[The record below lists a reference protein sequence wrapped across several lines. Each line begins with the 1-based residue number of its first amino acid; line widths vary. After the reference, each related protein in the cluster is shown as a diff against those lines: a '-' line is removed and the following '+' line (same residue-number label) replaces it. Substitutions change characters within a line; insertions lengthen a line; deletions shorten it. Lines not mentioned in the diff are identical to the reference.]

1 MILTRGDKGMARRA
15 EERPLLDLN
24 IEASSVRKSVTDMI
38 VEQVREAIL
47 SQTLPGGTPLI
58 EKQLAE
64 EFRVSKTPV
73 REALLRL
80 AQTGLVD
87 VAHVKGAT
95 VHQLDFAEMQDI
107 LEMRQVLE
115 PLALK
120 QSAPKLTG
128 DDVKTLE
135 QLLVSAAKPQVQQ
148 NLSKLGDVNN
158 RFHNILYSR
167 ADNVLLL
174 KWLNDLN
181 DRRRLI
187 SAKGWKTD
195 NRSSEELKEH
205 RAILQAIK
213 GKKFALAVKQL
224 ERHIQNFANLVL
236 NHHPLAKE
244 AA

>member
-1 MILTRGDKGMARRA
+1 MARRA
-15 EERPLLDLN
+15 QERPSLDLN
-24 IEASSVRKSVTDMI
+24 IETTSLRKSVTDLI
-38 VEQVREAIL
+38 VENLREAIL
-47 SQTLPGGTPLI
+47 SQTLQGGTPLI

-87 VAHVKGAT
+87 FAHAKGAT
-95 VHQLDFAEMQDI
+95 VHQLGFAEMQDV

-120 QSAPKLTG
+120 QSAPRLTI
-128 DDVKTLE
+128 DDIKMLE
-135 QLLVSAAKPQVQQ
+135 HLLVSAAKPQVQQ
-148 NLSKLGDVNN
+148 NLGKLSEVNN
-158 RFHNILYSR
+158 SFHNILYSR

-174 KWLNDLN
+174 KWLDDLN

-187 SAKGWKTD
+187 SVKGWKTE

-205 RAILQAIK
+205 RAILQAIRQK
-213 GKKFALAVKQL
+213 NVALAVKQL
-224 ERHIQNFANLVL
+224 ERHINNFANLSESRKVSTS
-236 NHHPLAKE
+236 NPQR
-244 AA
+244 

>member
-1 MILTRGDKGMARRA
+1 MARRA
-15 EERPLLDLN
+15 EERPSLDLK
-24 IEASSVRKSVTDMI
+24 IETTSVRKSVTDLI
-38 VEQVREAIL
+38 VENLREAIL
-47 SQTLPGGTPLI
+47 SQTLQGGTPLI

-64 EFRVSKTPV
+64 EYGVSKTPV

-87 VAHVKGAT
+87 FVHAKGAT
-95 VHQLDFAEMQDI
+95 VHQLDFDEMQDI

-128 DDVKTLE
+128 DDIKTLE
-135 QLLVSAAKPQVQQ
+135 HLLATAAKPQVQQ
-148 NLSKLGDVNN
+148 NLGKLSEVNN
-158 RFHNILYSR
+158 SFHNILYSR
-167 ADNVLLL
+167 AENVLLL
-174 KWLNDLN
+174 EWLNDLN

-187 SAKGWKTD
+187 SVRGWKTE
-195 NRSSEELKEH
+195 NRSSEELEEH

-213 GKKFALAVKQL
+213 GKNFALAVKQL
-224 ERHIQNFANLVL
+224 ERHITNFSNLVL

>member
-1 MILTRGDKGMARRA
+1 MARRA
-15 EERPLLDLN
+15 EERPLIDLK
-24 IEASSVRKSVTDMI
+24 IETTATRKSVTDSI
-38 VEQVREAIL
+38 AEHLREAIL
-47 SQTLPGGTPLI
+47 SQTLPGGMPLI

-64 EFRVSKTPV
+64 EFGVSKTPV

-87 VAHVKGAT
+87 FVHAKGAT
-95 VHQLDFAEMQDI
+95 VHQLDFIEMQDV
-107 LEMRQVLE
+107 LEMRFVLE

-128 DDVKTLE
+128 DDIRTLE
-135 QLLVSAAKPQVQQ
+135 HLLATAAKPQTQQ
-148 NLSKLGDVNN
+148 NLSKLSEVNN
-158 RFHNILYSR
+158 SFHNALYSR

-174 KWLNDLN
+174 KWLSDLN

-187 SAKGWKTD
+187 SVKGWKTE
-195 NRSSEELKEH
+195 NRSSEERKEH
-205 RAILQAIK
+205 KAILQAIK
-213 GKKFALAVKQL
+213 QKNFALAVKQL
-224 ERHIQNFANLVL
+224 ERHINNFASLVL

>member
-1 MILTRGDKGMARRA
+1 MARRA
-15 EERPLLDLN
+15 EERPALDLK
-24 IEASSVRKSVTDMI
+24 IEMASVKKSVTDLI
-38 VEQVREAIL
+38 VGNLREAIL

-64 EFRVSKTPV
+64 EFKVSKTPV

-87 VAHVKGAT
+87 FAHAKGAT
-95 VHQLDFAEMQDI
+95 VHQLGFAEMQDI

-115 PLALK
+115 PLALE
-120 QSAPKLTG
+120 QSATNLTRE
-128 DDVKTLE
+128 DIKTLE
-135 QLLVSAAKPQVQQ
+135 QLLASAAKPQVQQ
-148 NLSKLGDVNN
+148 NLSKLSEVNN
-158 RFHNILYSR
+158 GFHNILYSR
-167 ADNVLLL
+167 AENVLLL
-174 KWLNDLN
+174 KWLDDLN

-187 SAKGWKTD
+187 SVKGWKTE

-213 GKKFALAVKQL
+213 QKNFVLAVKQL
-224 ERHIQNFANLVL
+224 ERHITNFSNLVL
-236 NHHPLAKE
+236 RNHPLAKE

>member
-1 MILTRGDKGMARRA
+1 MARRA
-15 EERPLLDLN
+15 QERPEIDLK
-24 IEASSVRKSVTDMI
+24 IGTVSPRKSVTDLI
-38 VEQVREAIL
+38 AENLREAIL

-64 EFRVSKTPV
+64 EFEVSKTPV

-87 VAHVKGAT
+87 FAHAKGAT
-95 VHQLDFAEMQDI
+95 VHQLSFAEMQDV
-107 LEMRQVLE
+107 LEMRYILE

-128 DDVKTLE
+128 DDIKTLE
-135 QLLVSAAKPQVQQ
+135 QLLASAAKPQVQQ
-148 NLSKLGDVNN
+148 NLGKLSEVNN
-158 RFHNILYSR
+158 SFHNILYSR
-167 ADNVLLL
+167 AENVLLL

-187 SAKGWKTD
+187 SVVGWKTQ

-205 RAILQAIK
+205 RVILQAIK
-213 GKKFALAVKQL
+213 TKNVVLAAKQL
-224 ERHIQNFANLVL
+224 EHHIQHFSNLVL
-236 NHHPLAKE
+236 KHHPLAKE

>member
-1 MILTRGDKGMARRA
+1 MARRA
-15 EERPLLDLN
+15 QERPSLGLN
-24 IEASSVRKSVTDMI
+24 IQTTSLRKSVTDAI
-38 VEQVREAIL
+38 AESLREAIL
-47 SQTLPGGTPLI
+47 SHSLQGGTPLI

-64 EFRVSKTPV
+64 EFGVSKTPV

-87 VAHVKGAT
+87 FAHAKGAT
-95 VHQLDFAEMQDI
+95 VHLLSFDEMQDV

-120 QSAPKLTG
+120 QSAPHLTSE
-128 DDVKTLE
+128 DMKMLE
-135 QLLVSAAKPQVQQ
+135 QLLVTASKTQVQK
-148 NLSKLGDVNN
+148 NLSKLSEVNN
-158 RFHNILYSR
+158 SFHNILYSR

-174 KWLNDLN
+174 KWLADLN

-187 SAKGWKTD
+187 SVKGWKTE

-205 RAILQAIK
+205 KAILQAIK
-213 GKKFALAVKQL
+213 QKNFVLAVKQL
-224 ERHIQNFANLVL
+224 ERHINNFASLVL
-236 NHHPLAKE
+236 SHHPLAKE

>member
-1 MILTRGDKGMARRA
+1 MARRA
-15 EERPLLDLN
+15 EERPSLDLK
-24 IEASSVRKSVTDMI
+24 IETTSLRKSVTDLI
-38 VEQVREAIL
+38 VENLREAIL
-47 SQTLPGGTPLI
+47 SQTLQGGTPLI

-64 EFRVSKTPV
+64 EFGVSKTPV

-80 AQTGLVD
+80 MQTGLVD
-87 VAHVKGAT
+87 FAHAKGAT
-95 VHQLDFAEMQDI
+95 VHQLDFAEMQDV

-128 DDVKTLE
+128 DDIKTLE
-135 QLLVSAAKPQVQQ
+135 HLLATAAKPLTQQ
-148 NLSKLGDVNN
+148 NFSKLSEVNN
-158 RFHNILYSR
+158 SFHNVLYSR

-174 KWLNDLN
+174 KWLSDLN

-187 SAKGWKTD
+187 SVKGWKTE
-195 NRSSEELKEH
+195 NRSSEELREH

-213 GKKFALAVKQL
+213 QKNFALAVKQL
-224 ERHIQNFANLVL
+224 ERHITNFSNIVL